1 MRGMPKSQVTVLL
14 AIGLIAG
21 SLCLLA
27 ACSRSGVHSIE
38 DMKAG
43 DCYNEMD
50 DIREGE
56 IVPCDTPHD
65 TEVVAAN
72 VDGVSV
78 SRSGSDTVIEVG
90 VGGAARLADCLGVPT
105 EEADAIVAERGLFF
119 TYYAN
124 FDAFIIKSKSGKLIE
139 AICR

>member
-27 ACSRSGVHSIE
+27 ACGRSGVHSIE

-43 DCYNEMD
+43 DCYNKMKVSG
-50 DIREGE
+50 EGD

-65 TEVVAAN
+65 VEVVAAN
-72 VDGVSV
+72 TKGVFQ
-78 SRSGSDTVIEVG
+78 
-90 VGGAARLADCLGVPT
+90 ARLTDCLGVPT
-105 EEADAIVAERGLFF
+105 EEEDAFAAERGLKFYYHF
-119 TYYAN
+119 T
-124 FDAFIIKSKSGKLIE
+124 FDAYLIESETGKLTE

>member
-27 ACSRSGVHSIE
+27 ACGRSGVHSIE

-43 DCYNEMD
+43 DCYNNMKVYD
-50 DIREGE
+50 EGE

-65 TEVVAAN
+65 VEVVAAN
-72 VDGVSV
+72 AKGVLEQ
-78 SRSGSDTVIEVG
+78 GSTIVVG
-90 VGGAARLADCLGVPT
+90 VGGTERLADCLGVPT
-105 EEADAIVAERGLFF
+105 EEADAIAAERGLNFN
-119 TYYAN
+119 YHVN
-124 FDAFIIKSKSGKLIE
+124 FDAYIIKSKSGKLTE